1 MKILGKTATLIMLI
15 LFFVSLCVLMY
26 PSVSQYW
33 NSHVQTKAVA
43 EYNEM
48 LAAMNKEDYTAYLTE
63 QENITAGFLSWKSLF
78 HSFG

>member
-48 LAAMNKEDYTAYLTE
+48 LAAMNKED
-63 QENITAGFLSWKSLF
+63 
-78 HSFG
+78 